1 MSLGILAAVSS
12 AICCGFIPVF
22 TKWMQNLGMTTV
34 EVLFYRFSVVFIITG
49 MILLMKKVPF
59 RITFRQ
65 VITLMIMTVFGYGG
79 ATLLLAS
86 SFHYLPI
93 GIASMLYFTYPIF
106 VLIIMTFV
114 FKEKL
119 TKIKVLAFGLAI
131 LAILFLMEFNLTFF
145 NIGSL
150 LASGAGLA
158 YAIYLICIQKSA
170 VSQLN
175 NLLTVF
181 YLAGFS
187 CIFFAAQGLIMKI
200 PDFLSADPMQLF
212 LGFCV
217 GAITVY
223 VLGAIAFSI
232 KQIGSTKTSLI
243 ISFEAVVSLVLG
255 IMIFNDP
262 WTILTW
268 IGSGLLTLAVVLIS
282 RENSEG
288 SSKEGENEWR

>member
-49 MILLMKKVPF
+49 MILLMKKVSF

-65 VITLMIMTVFGYGG
+65 AITLMIMTVFGYGG

-86 SFHYLPI
+86 SFNYLPI

-106 VLIIMTFV
+106 VLLIMTFI

-119 TKIKVLAFGLAI
+119 TKKKVLAFGLAI
-131 LAILFLMEFNLTFF
+131 LAILFLMEFNLTLV

-175 NLLTVF
+175 NLMIVF

-187 CIFFAAQGLIMKI
+187 CIFFAAQGLIMKV
-200 PDFLSADPMQLF
+200 PDFLRIDLLQLF

-255 IMIFNDP
+255 IVIFNDP

-282 RENSEG
+282 CENSEG